1 MLNYYQTTSKGEKRK
16 FPRYEQEGNMTHLR
30 ISKDFFSVRR
40 WKSKRFFFRLIPP
53 NLENPEKGLDPI

>member
-30 ISKDFFSVRR
+30 ISKDFFLFAVGNLNV
-40 WKSKRFFFRLIPP
+40 FFFV
-53 NLENPEKGLDPI
+53 